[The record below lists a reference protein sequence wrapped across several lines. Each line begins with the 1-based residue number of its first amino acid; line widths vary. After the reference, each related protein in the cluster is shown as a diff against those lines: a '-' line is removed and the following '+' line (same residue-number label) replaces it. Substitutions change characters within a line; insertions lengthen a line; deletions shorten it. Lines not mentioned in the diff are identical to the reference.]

1 MGSNGSGIVQGM
13 STSGSDLSDRVS
25 PVSARLSRPIAQMSP
40 ATTDGA
46 GRCCFPSGNDK
57 VPMRSSSSWS
67 AWLFAVP
74 KKDEKWP
81 DTCTVASGRGPG
93 EHPDQA
99 DPADVRVRRSLHHL
113 SEQRAVGIAGQAV
126 ARCTLWT

>member
-13 STSGSDLSDRVS
+13 STSGSDLSDRVFRFRPGS
-25 PVSARLSRPIAQMSP
+25 SRPIAQMSP

-81 DTCTVASGRGPG
+81 DTCTVASGVMVPRTPGPG
-93 EHPDQA
+93 
-99 DPADVRVRRSLHHL
+99 
-113 SEQRAVGIAGQAV
+113 
-126 ARCTLWT
+126 